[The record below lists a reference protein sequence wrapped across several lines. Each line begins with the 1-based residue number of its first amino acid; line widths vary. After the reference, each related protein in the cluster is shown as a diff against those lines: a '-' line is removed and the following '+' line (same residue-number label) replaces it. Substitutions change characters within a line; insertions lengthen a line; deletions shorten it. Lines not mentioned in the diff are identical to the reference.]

1 MKNTESI
8 FFSWV
13 QKRTSSLGRHTLGW
27 WVGWWK
33 ECSSSS
39 RLQTISQVKSELL
52 AIVQCVLFF
61 SLSFPMLLFL
71 FYFWQKKKIE
81 RVLVLLHFDTSV
93 NTLKYFAEW
102 NSCCPPSPTISTT
115 RFPQTPILPESLEIL
130 RLNDELRSH
139 VLAEESRRIVP
150 QTPVLWGSN
159 TSGREAVSAWWNP
172 SPRGL
177 VLVDSLW
184 IQSSNCSSKQQ
195 PCTTKHM
202 GEVTERLW

>member
-1 MKNTESI
+1 MVSGLVE
-8 FFSWV
+8 
-13 QKRTSSLGRHTLGW
+13 G
-27 WVGWWK
+27 
-33 ECSSSS
+33 
-39 RLQTISQVKSELL
+39 
-52 AIVQCVLFF
+52 VLFVFQITDHF
-61 SLSFPMLLFL
+61 SSEVWAVGYCAVCTFFPPFLSPCYYFYFILFL
-71 FYFWQKKKIE
+71 AKTIE
-81 RVLVLLHFDTSV
+81 RVLVSLHFDTSV

-115 RFPQTPILPESLEIL
+115 RFPQTSILPESLEIL
-130 RLNDELRSH
+130 RLNDELRPH
-139 VLAEESRRIVP
+139 VLAEESWLIVP